1 MKEIKNKIASIA
13 NESLPLWGRLVGI
26 VMVFVLTSCDKDV
39 FTDKDDFT
47 GTYTQEL
54 RSPISTILSQNEEF
68 SEYTKLLNYCDMYNA
83 LNQSTSGVSFTAFVP
98 NNAAMKE
105 FYNRRGIDSLQ
116 CMSVEY
122 AKAFVKYHTV
132 LGSISTEGFVTKKT
146 VTNLADDDLPVAI
159 DSLNA
164 GQAWL
169 KNQGHI
175 IHMGDSAYNGFIYTL
190 DKAITP
196 LVETAYDRISEDASS
211 SIMKQA
217 IDAAGWTKELSTIK
231 DTVLNEDNK
240 KVVRQ
245 RYFTVLNVTNDVFAK
260 AGINSFDALKSKLQ
274 ANNSRGISADSLLRE
289 YVGYH
294 ILGNSYDAAAL
305 GTMSGS
311 DVTRI
316 WGTSAKNQVMTITVD
331 TLATDPIKACTFNA
345 LGDKAMLTANSNIES
360 RNGFIHNLDSWMPV
374 WEPQQQRTVW
384 DLADY
389 TEIKNLVDREFY
401 QPKEPT
407 AQEKS
412 FRINKATCFEYE
424 ASEGGSKNKSYG
436 EIDYVTCKSNTK
448 DAVNLDRVVFN
459 LGYMGW
465 VKMQTPTIVRG
476 KYKVEISVIYL
487 TDHGFM
493 RQVTDGNGG
502 MIKLSFD
509 GKNEIFAKP
518 YTKITSALP
527 GVYTSTLYD
536 EIEFPETAAHEFNM
550 VIMDPAASSNAKF
563 SLQIDCITFTPVE

>member
-1 MKEIKNKIASIA
+1 MKLHKIKVIILYTLYFILYT
-13 NESLPLWGRLVGI
+13 SLA
-26 VMVFVLTSCDKDV
+26 TSCDKEV
-39 FTDKDDFT
+39 FSDSDNFS
-47 GTYTQEL
+47 GAYTQEL
-54 RSPISTILSQNEEF
+54 RSPISTILSQNPDF

-83 LNQSTSGVSFTAFVP
+83 LNQSTSGVSFTAFAP

-105 FYNRRGIDSLQ
+105 FYERRGIDTLTD
-116 CMSVEY
+116 MSIDY

-132 LGSISTEGFVTKKT
+132 KGSISTESFVTKKS
-146 VTNLADDDLPVAI
+146 VTNLADDDLDVTI
-159 DSLNA
+159 DSESA
-164 GQAWL
+164 GKAWL
-169 KNQGHI
+169 KSQGHI
-175 IHMGDSAYNGFIYTL
+175 IQMGDSAYNGFIYTL

-217 IDAAGWTKELSTIK
+217 IDAAGWKKELSTIK
-231 DTVLNEDNK
+231 DTILNEDNK

-260 AGINSFDALKSKLQ
+260 AGINSYADLQNKLQ
-274 ANNSRGISADSLLRE
+274 ANNSRGISADSLIRE

-294 ILGNSYDAAAL
+294 ILGNSYDMAAL
-305 GTMSGS
+305 GVMSGS

-331 TLATDPIKACTFNA
+331 TLATDPLKVCTFNA
-345 LGDKAMLTANSNIES
+345 LGEQAMFTANSNIES
-360 RNGFIHNLDSWMPV
+360 RNGYVHNLDSWMPV

-389 TEIKNLVDREFY
+389 TEIKNLVEREFY

-407 AQEKS
+407 AQEKA

-424 ASEGGSKNKSYG
+424 AGEAGSKNKSYG
-436 EIDYVTCKSNTK
+436 EIDYVTCKTNTK
-448 DAVNLDRVVFN
+448 DANNLDRVVLN

-465 VKMQTPTIVRG
+465 VKMHTPTIVRG

-502 MIKLSFD
+502 MMKVSFD
-509 GKNEIFAKP
+509 GENEIFAKP

-536 EIEFPETAAHEFNM
+536 EIEFTETAAHDFKM

-563 SLQIDCITFTPVE
+563 SIQIDCITFTPVE